1 MALRGFLGGV
11 SPLAIDSVISSFNAA
26 TGQIDAL
33 FGLND
38 ETDTAS
44 PSTDLYA
51 NISHEVQRQ
60 SDGSVLVT
68 LSGLTPAWDP
78 AAYEPDVSFWIM
90 TRVTL
95 PDGTTVVETVPSLY
109 SAPLAAR
116 TISPAINSNTLTAP
130 IQLNDGTVVD
140 ADSLTL
146 TLKDADDSNAVLLNA
161 QSIPV
166 TGTSIDW
173 YGDYNTSNFLIEI
186 TAGGPNGPT
195 VSETLTHNLNLA
207 LEDIDFAGLTPTAL
221 DTEASDVNLVASSLV
236 STISYEVTPPNGTAR
251 NLIGAA
257 NANIVGDDLMAGTF
271 ANPVFQTANAA
282 NAAGDHSVVM
292 SITGKVVDGSGNF
305 VDGGTLTADSQTV
318 AVAPMIQSVAMTLD
332 TSATSAITPTLA
344 IDANDGSDDVATHP
358 SVQTVTWRL
367 LNDSD
372 VEQDSITVAPSADAS
387 SISWIGSGTGIAPVF
402 DLGGYAG
409 STMKLALTL
418 NAGLTD
424 EVSSEAVEI
433 VVPNILPEIT
443 TAQIWDAI
451 RNQVLTRGFE
461 QGVEVGIDN
470 ININVPDFGIVTIG
484 VVVIS
489 GEILVSIDVSSVT
502 NAQIIDSAGNLVTS
516 TFDVP
521 VSITTTE
528 IWDTIKGDVLDAS
541 FPTGSYENI
550 GGIQFTV
557 AGGTINGSVDVLKTA
572 STADVRIANIPTNVV
587 DDAGS
592 TVTEFSVTHTVV

>member
-95 PDGTTVVETVPSLY
+95 PDGTTVVESVPSLY